1 MGALMDKFVRGITL
15 LSQICGVFAAALIA
29 ASVVIVCQM
38 VFVRYVLNQTT
49 IWQTD
54 FVTFSIVAATFIG
67 SPYLLL
73 NRGHV
78 NVDVLPLY
86 LGQKG
91 RYRLALASML
101 MSFAFCAV
109 MTVLTFQFWHEA
121 WENNWR
127 SESIWRA
134 RLWIPYA
141 SMPIGLGIISLQYVA
156 EIIKL
161 VTGRDPPFGIAP
173 KATAEDIARAQAQE
187 ALGGR
192 AHDASFGGSPN
203 GNSRPLTSLKISAM
217 YCRLRRPSPIGIA
230 AYGIHMRARHM
241 DSERQLLSQASCQNW
256 NVSTV
261 MTAQNANDI
270 SMDASARR

>member
-1 MGALMDKFVRGITL
+1 MDGFIRVVTR
-15 LSQICGVFAAALIA
+15 LSQACGIFAAGLIA
-29 ASVVIVCQM
+29 ASVIVVCQM
-38 VFVRYVLNQTT
+38 VIVRYILNQTT

-54 FVTFSIVAATFIG
+54 FVTYSLVGATFIG

-101 MSFAFCAV
+101 MALAFCLI

-127 SESIWRA
+127 SDSMWRA

-141 SMPIGLGIISLQYVA
+141 SMPIGLGLLSLQYIV

-161 VTGRDPPFGIAP
+161 VTGREPPFGLPP
-173 KATAEDIARAQAQE
+173 KASAEDIARVEAE
-187 ALGGR
+187 KALGG
-192 AHDASFGGSPN
+192 
-203 GNSRPLTSLKISAM
+203 
-217 YCRLRRPSPIGIA
+217 A
-230 AYGIHMRARHM
+230 A
-241 DSERQLLSQASCQNW
+241 
-256 NVSTV
+256 
-261 MTAQNANDI
+261 
-270 SMDASARR
+270 